1 MRVAALCSEPDRR
14 GETKAAVDRALTLER
29 ELWSGEPAPA
39 DAPGPAE
46 TAAAIEELT
55 RAILKDAACGHLG
68 GDLRATADE
77 ILLADGLA
85 VGEGAATQRGETSE
99 WALADEEPPYDEAPP
114 LDEGERELP
123 VDVLEPPTA
132 EEPLIEEPFDDGPPE
147 EPVEEP
153 VQADLWADAYDGDP
167 EPRPARLKVPEH
179 AGRIRVEHAAH
190 EEPEEESV
198 IARTAARASSVEEAT
213 AEAFGARD
221 HVAEPERAPAA
232 EQREAR
238 VAYLFP
244 RPETTEWNVRELAY
258 DRRRRAESGEVRAS

>member
-1 MRVAALCSEPDRR
+1 MRVASLCSEPDRR
-14 GETKAAVDRALTLER
+14 GETKTVVDRALTLER

-85 VGEGAATQRGETSE
+85 IGEGAAAQRGETSE
-99 WALADEEPPYDEAPP
+99 WALADEEPPYEEAPP
-114 LDEGERELP
+114 AEEKLAEHL
-123 VDVLEPPTA
+123 VEPPTT
-132 EEPLIEEPFDDGPPE
+132 EEPLVEEPRAA
-147 EPVEEP
+147 EPLEEP
-153 VQADLWADAYDGDP
+153 VQSDLWADAYDGDP
-167 EPRPARLKVPEH
+167 EPQPTRLKVPEP
-179 AGRIRVEHAAH
+179 AGRIRVEHAPQ

-221 HVAEPERAPAA
+221 RVAEPDGPPAA
-232 EQREAR
+232 EQRQAR

-258 DRRRRAESGEVRAS
+258 DRRRRTESGEVRAS